1 VTSHPKTAGAYLP
14 PSSWERYTESERAE
28 LGGFIRDALCGRLE
42 GRAGERTQVLLR
54 NAKAA
59 LGAPSERTPD
69 EIVDLLLMDSR
80 AAPFLS
86 LLAVYWEEAWR
97 EDRITNWDYEPVA
110 WDNLVGRSRL
120 E

>member
-1 VTSHPKTAGAYLP
+1 
-14 PSSWERYTESERAE
+14 
-28 LGGFIRDALCGRLE
+28 
-42 GRAGERTQVLLR
+42 
-54 NAKAA
+54 
-59 LGAPSERTPD
+59 
-69 EIVDLLLMDSR
+69 MDSR